1 MTCSLKSA
9 VDYETAERRLATG
22 LIRLAVAVH
31 DTTDARSTVA
41 ERTMSQQQVLL
52 LLARRQR
59 EYPLAELA
67 AELGMP
73 LPAALSA
80 ISTLAR
86 EGMVSMGP
94 EPSYSP
100 DRVRVQLTERGR
112 RHTPETLTWAESLL
126 GELDGLD
133 EGVQSRLLG
142 IVTEEIVT
150 LQREGRIPIAKMCL
164 SCRFFDGYA
173 HPGTSQPHHCWL
185 VDAPFGNQEL
195 RLRCP
200 DQIPSAQSVIPP
212 TVWPYSD
219 DGSPDDGS
227 PDGAGG

>member
-1 MTCSLKSA
+1 
-9 VDYETAERRLATG
+9 VDYESAERRLATG
-22 LIRLAVAVH
+22 LIRLAVAVQ

-52 LLARRQR
+52 LLARRQQ

-67 AELGMP
+67 AELGMTMQ
-73 LPAALSA
+73 AALSA
-80 ISTLAR
+80 IATLAR

-100 DRVRVQLTERGR
+100 DGVRVQLTERGR
-112 RHTPETLTWAESLL
+112 RHTPQTLSWAEGLL

-133 EGVQSRLLG
+133 EGVQSQLLS
-142 IVTEEIVT
+142 IVTEEIAT
-150 LQREGRIPIAKMCL
+150 LQREGKIPIAKMCVT
-164 SCRFFDGYA
+164 CRFFDGYA
-173 HPGTSQPHHCWL
+173 HPGSNQPHHCWL

-200 DQIPSAQSVIPP
+200 DQIPSAQSVITP
-212 TVWPYSD
+212 TVWPYSEA
-219 DGSPDDGS
+219 PDDPVTGI
-227 PDGAGG
+227 DGPGN